1 MRFLFTDIVLKEY
14 VSMNKIACMIV
25 TYNRCNLLKRC
36 LDALD
41 NQTYQEFDILVLNNG
56 SSDETLAYL
65 EERRKTTKKKLIIE
79 TVVQN
84 RGMAYGYNRGYAAV
98 FERGYEWIWT
108 MDDDGL
114 AENHQLE
121 ELLKSQ
127 KETGLLYLNALVCDI
142 EKNGKLAF
150 DVLGKKTIL
159 ELKDKFIY
167 GVVRPDNGTLIN
179 REIFNKCGNIKSE
192 LVSYGMETEYVS
204 RALKYGFKVATVT
217 SAIHYHP
224 AKMSGSIRIAKY
236 IPFTTI
242 NVNDLSNQN
251 IYLYIRN
258 YTYIFMN
265 EKKYKDAFLYGFKPF
280 IYCVLHGKL
289 KLLPLLI
296 RASYNGF
303 RANIRFI
310 SFDLL

>member
-1 MRFLFTDIVLKEY
+1 
-14 VSMNKIACMIV
+14 MNKIACMIV

-65 EERRKTTKKKLIIE
+65 EERKKTTKKKLIIE

-192 LVSYGMETEYVS
+192 LVSYGMETEYVA
-204 RALKYGFKVATVT
+204 RIKKYGYKCATVT

-224 AKMSGSIRIAKY
+224 RKSNSMIIISNLLPFKTFNIISMDIVTAKI
-236 IPFTTI
+236 
-242 NVNDLSNQN
+242 
-251 IYLYIRN
+251 YIRN
-258 YTYIFMN
+258 YIYIDMQSKRYMSVF
-265 EKKYKDAFLYGFKPF
+265 KSIIKYILLCLTHHKSSYLPEVVNSAING
-280 IYCVLHGKL
+280 IRGKL
-289 KLLPLLI
+289 SKI
-296 RASYNGF
+296 
-303 RANIRFI
+303 
-310 SFDLL
+310 